1 MSAVYSD
8 IQSLLNDQ
16 LNSVANLP
24 AVVWE
29 NTLYTPDSDELYLE
43 VFLIPS
49 ESQNRTIGINAPTY
63 ESGIFQINVVGVRGQ
78 GWGQAYYWVDTLVN
92 NFARNT
98 VLTNSSVNINL
109 KITKSYPNPGFWNS
123 EGRYVV
129 PVDVKYFGYNFN

>member
-16 LNSVANLP
+16 LNSIPNLP

-43 VFLIPS
+43 VFLFPS
-49 ESQNRTIGINAPTY
+49 ESQNRTIGTNAPTY
-63 ESGIFQINVVGVRGQ
+63 ESGIFQINVVGVRGH
-78 GWGQAYYWVDTLVN
+78 GWGTVYSWVDSLVN
-92 NFARNT
+92 NFARGD
-98 VLTNSSVNINL
+98 VLTSSATTIKLRIN
-109 KITKSYPNPGFWNS
+109 KAYPNPGFLNS

-129 PVDVKYFGYNFN
+129 PVDVRYFGYNFS